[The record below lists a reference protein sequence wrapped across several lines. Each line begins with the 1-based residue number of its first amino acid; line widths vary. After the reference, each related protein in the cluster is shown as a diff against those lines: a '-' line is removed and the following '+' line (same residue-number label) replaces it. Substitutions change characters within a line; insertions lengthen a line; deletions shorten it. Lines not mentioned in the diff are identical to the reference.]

1 MTKKFR
7 IRLHDLHE
15 KSGLTAY
22 AVAKET
28 GLIENTVRKY
38 VTEEVV
44 SERIYN
50 YVVTLAEF
58 YGVDWLDVVD
68 VIEETEENDTP
79 EMKTPLLTVA

>member
-1 MTKKFR
+1 MAKKFR
-7 IRLHDLHE
+7 IRFRDLHE

-38 VTEEVV
+38 VTKEVV

-50 YVVTLAEF
+50 YVVTLAEY
-58 YGVDWLDVVD
+58 YGADWKDVVE
-68 VIEETEENDTP
+68 VIDDEEIENP
-79 EMKTPLLTVA
+79 EIKTPLLLTA